1 MDINELMKQ
10 ARSLEHQ
17 LFIKYR
23 LDEHPTKD
31 EISKWYGKTNDYIV
45 SGLDIEN
52 AGKLAALD
60 CFKVNESIVRK
71 SQVDTIEA
79 LLAMVKKMVDEDDV
93 EQ

>member
-23 LDEHPTKD
+23 LDVHPTED
-31 EISKWYGKTNDYIV
+31 EIRKWHCKTNDYV
-45 SGLDIEN
+45 LSGLDVEN

-60 CFKVNESIVRK
+60 CFKVNENIVRK

-79 LLAMVKKMVDEDDV
+79 LLAMARKKVDEDDS
-93 EQ
+93 E

>member
-23 LDEHPTKD
+23 LDVHPTKD
-31 EISKWYGKTNDYIV
+31 EIRKWYCKTNDYIV

-60 CFKVNESIVRK
+60 CFKVNENIVRK

-79 LLAMVKKMVDEDDV
+79 LLAMARKKVDEDDS
-93 EQ
+93 E